1 VATARSLDLRAV
13 AREIADA
20 LPETVVEVVL
30 TGSVSRGSADDVSD
44 IEMLIVTREEL
55 DLEGCFTLAAAARLT
70 DLGTWGRQ
78 GVPTRRVSG
87 YRDGVPVE
95 LIWWSRAHAE
105 TAVDAIFADDL
116 STTADAIANGVA
128 LRTSGLLA
136 QWHERLRRYPDEL
149 ARARIEDAALTW
161 GGFAPAG
168 LLTLL
173 RDGERL
179 ALVERMVDDASRVVR
194 IVFALN
200 RVWQP
205 THKRLADRAATLTR
219 TPERLAERIEE
230 ALTEPDPHRA
240 LLVLTDLQAETVAL
254 APDGPNIVRAR
265 TWLRD
270 AREILVRQTTQRT
283 ERPDAPD
290 RATHVSTR
298 LR

>member
-1 VATARSLDLRAV
+1 MTATARSVVLRS
-13 AREIADA
+13 IAQGVEDA
-20 LPETVVEVVL
+20 LPLAVEEVVL
-30 TGSVSRGSADDVSD
+30 TGSVSRGVADDISD
-44 IEMLIVTREEL
+44 IEMLIVTKGEL
-55 DLEGCFTLAAAARLT
+55 ELGDCFSLAAACGLT
-70 DLGTWGRQ
+70 DLGTWGQQ
-78 GVPTRRVSG
+78 GVPTKRVSG

-105 TAVDAIFADDL
+105 SAIDAIFAGDL
-116 STTADAIANGVA
+116 SGTADAIANGVA

-136 QWHERLRRYPDEL
+136 RWQGRLRHYPDDL

-173 RDGERL
+173 RPGDRL
-179 ALVERMVDDASRVVR
+179 ALVERMVDDASRVAR

-205 THKRLADRAATLTR
+205 TLKRLADRAATLTHK
-219 TPERLAERIEE
+219 PERLAERIEE

-240 LLVLTDLQAETVAL
+240 LLVLTELQAETVAL
-254 APDGPNIVRAR
+254 APDGPNINRAR
-265 TWLRD
+265 KWLSD
-270 AREILVRQTTQRT
+270 GREILVQ
-283 ERPDAPD
+283 
-290 RATHVSTR
+290 H